1 MPVVFAE
8 LAGQGRI
15 AGGHL
20 PQGDPFVGGRNRH
33 PPVGHR
39 RAVVQEASVR
49 AGGDQQRPAVAR
61 QRGQCPLFAGGRLQ
75 AAHRHPPAQ
84 FQPASEAGRCVA
96 ADEGGFATQRF
107 GEDPGDGPRL
117 PRVAAAD
124 RQGLRIA
131 GQRGGVTRG
140 LRQQGRWQ
148 RRRIT
153 QPDLYAGPAGGQV
166 GQCEG
171 HRRRG
176 AQGGFGQRT
185 AFAFEQQQAAVACRA
200 GDQGRQVMFGG
211 ATVEAGGEGHDEA
224 RGRAGAAGRA
234 LQPGHDPAGHYVEF
248 DAGGEGQGQGFGAVQ
263 AESGDQ
269 AVEAQ
274 VGRRRGVAPALPGQ
288 GRLAGPAQQP
298 GLPVVEPQG
307 LGAAFA
313 AAGSQQREDQARE
326 GQGEVLPGGVHGPLC
341 GR

>member
-1 MPVVFAE
+1 MQGGRQDQSAGVDGFRQQLGEGTQFGGGAVAGGAGDAFEAHAGAAVKHALEAPGAGQFVDASAGVPVVFAE

-211 ATVEAGGEGHDEA
+211 ATVEAGGKGHDEA
-224 RGRAGAAGRA
+224 RGGAGAAGRA
-234 LQPGHDPAGHYVEF
+234 L
-248 DAGGEGQGQGFGAVQ
+248 
-263 AESGDQ
+263 
-269 AVEAQ
+269 
-274 VGRRRGVAPALPGQ
+274 
-288 GRLAGPAQQP
+288 
-298 GLPVVEPQG
+298 
-307 LGAAFA
+307 
-313 AAGSQQREDQARE
+313 
-326 GQGEVLPGGVHGPLC
+326 
-341 GR
+341 